1 MSIAEKING
10 LSPLSVDSRLSSF
23 VSSDESERI
32 HTTFYFDKKSGHSFA
47 RVLFGPLAQGPPGHA
62 HGGAIAAVLDE
73 AMGAAAW
80 LNGYTVM
87 TAKLE
92 ITYLKSLKLR
102 EEAFIESWVSRVNA
116 KKVFVKG
123 VLTAADDT
131 LFAQSKGLF
140 IVRSIERIQ
149 SMGEIPDHI
158 FKKYF
163 NRDN

>member
-1 MSIAEKING
+1 MSIAEKINE
-10 LSPLSVDSRLSSF
+10 LSPLSAESHISSF
-23 VSSDESERI
+23 VTSEESERI
-32 HTTFYFDKKSGHSFA
+32 QTTFYFDKESGHIFA
-47 RVLFGPLAQGPPGHA
+47 RVLFGPLAQGPPGHT

-80 LNGYTVM
+80 LNGYTAM
-87 TAKLE
+87 TVKLE

-102 EEAFIESWVSRVNA
+102 EETFIESWVSRVST

-123 VLTAADDT
+123 VLTAADGT
-131 LFAQSKGLF
+131 IFAQSKGLF

-158 FKKYF
+158 FKTYF
-163 NRDN
+163 KNSK